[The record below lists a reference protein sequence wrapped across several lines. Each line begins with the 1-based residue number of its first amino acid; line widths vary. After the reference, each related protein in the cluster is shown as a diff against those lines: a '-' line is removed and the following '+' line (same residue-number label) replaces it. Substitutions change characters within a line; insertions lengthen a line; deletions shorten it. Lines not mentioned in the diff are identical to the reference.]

1 MRCPFC
7 HDLENRV
14 VDSRLGKEGDAIRR
28 RRHCEHCGRRFTT
41 YERVEESLPMV
52 VKKDGRREP
61 FERAKIVNGLKR
73 ACEKRPVPVDTIEAL
88 VDGVERQLQ
97 ESGGR
102 VVGEGFHRRAGAP
115 HAEIEALRAAGGR
128 VRGATLYVTL
138 EPCAHHGRTPPCA
151 DALVGLGLRR
161 VVVAMVDPNPR
172 VRGRGIAKLR
182 RAGIP
187 VVVGP
192 GAEEA
197 RLLTAGYRARV
208 LHGRPLVTLKLAT
221 TLDGRI
227 AAAGG
232 DARWITGPAAR
243 RLAHALRDVSDAVLV
258 GAGTV
263 RADDPRLTCR
273 LPGGHHPVR
282 IVLAGPALRL
292 PARARVLARGGPPT
306 RVIAP
311 RGAPAARVAALRRR
325 GVEVLLVPGRRGR
338 VPFAA
343 LVRLL
348 GARGLT
354 SLLVEGGGTVAAE
367 ALRARAVDRLVLFV
381 APAILGGDGVA
392 AVGPLGRVR
401 VRDAV
406 RVGGLAVAHVG
417 PDLVLEGRVR

>member
-1 MRCPFC
+1 MTSAADARFMARA
-7 HDLENRV
+7 LALAAEG
-14 VDSRLGKEGDAIRR
+14 LGRT
-28 RRHCEHCGRRFTT
+28 F
-41 YERVEESLPMV
+41 PN
-52 VKKDGRREP
+52 P
-61 FERAKIVNGLKR
+61 
-73 ACEKRPVPVDTIEAL
+73 PVGAVF
-88 VDGVERQLQ
+88 VR
-97 ESGGR
+97 GGR
-102 VVGEGFHRRAGAP
+102 VVGEGFHHRAGAP

-138 EPCAHHGRTPPCA
+138 EPCSHHGRTPPCA
-151 DALVGLGLRR
+151 EALVGLGLRR
-161 VVVAMVDPNPR
+161 IVVALVDPNPR

-187 VVVGP
+187 VAVGP

-197 RLLTAGYRARV
+197 RLLTAGYRSRV

-273 LPGGHHPVR
+273 LPGGHDPVR

-306 RVIAP
+306 WVVAP

-381 APAILGGDGVA
+381 APAILGGDAVA

>member
-1 MRCPFC
+1 VTAAADARFMARA
-7 HDLENRV
+7 LALAAEG
-14 VDSRLGKEGDAIRR
+14 LGRT
-28 RRHCEHCGRRFTT
+28 F
-41 YERVEESLPMV
+41 PN
-52 VKKDGRREP
+52 P
-61 FERAKIVNGLKR
+61 
-73 ACEKRPVPVDTIEAL
+73 PVGAL
-88 VDGVERQLQ
+88 FVR
-97 ESGGR
+97 GGR

-115 HAEIEALRAAGGR
+115 HAEIEALRAARGR
-128 VRGATLYVTL
+128 VRGATLYVSL
-138 EPCAHHGRTPPCA
+138 EPCTHHGRTPPCV
-151 DALVGLGLRR
+151 DALLGLGLRR

-172 VRGRGIAKLR
+172 VAGRGIARLR

-192 GAEEA
+192 GADEA
-197 RLLTAGYRARV
+197 RLLTAGYRSHV
-208 LHGRPLVTLKLAT
+208 LRGRPLVTLKLAA

-232 DARWITGPAAR
+232 DARWVTGPAAR

-292 PARARVLARGGPPT
+292 PARARVLERGGPPT
-306 RVIAP
+306 WVVAP
-311 RGAPAARVAALRRR
+311 RGAPAGRAAALRRR
-325 GVEVLLVPGRRGR
+325 GVEVLLVPGRQGR
-338 VPFAA
+338 VPFAS

-354 SLLVEGGGTVAAE
+354 SLLIEGGGTVAAE
-367 ALRARAVDRLVLFV
+367 ALRARVVDRVVLFV
-381 APAILGGDGVA
+381 APALLGGDAVA
-392 AVGPLGRVR
+392 AVGPLALRR
-401 VRDAV
+401 ARDAV
-406 RVGGLAVAHVG
+406 RVAGLAVARVG

>member
-1 MRCPFC
+1 VTSAADARFMARA
-7 HDLENRV
+7 LALAAEG
-14 VDSRLGKEGDAIRR
+14 LGRT
-28 RRHCEHCGRRFTT
+28 F
-41 YERVEESLPMV
+41 PN
-52 VKKDGRREP
+52 P
-61 FERAKIVNGLKR
+61 
-73 ACEKRPVPVDTIEAL
+73 PVGAVF
-88 VDGVERQLQ
+88 VR
-97 ESGGR
+97 GGR
-102 VVGEGFHRRAGAP
+102 VVGEGFHHRAGAP

-138 EPCAHHGRTPPCA
+138 EPCSHHGRTPPCA
-151 DALVGLGLRR
+151 EALVGLGLRR
-161 VVVAMVDPNPR
+161 IVVALVDPNPR

-187 VVVGP
+187 VAVGP

-197 RLLTAGYRARV
+197 RLLTAGYRSRV

-273 LPGGHHPVR
+273 LPGGHDPVR

-306 RVIAP
+306 WVVAP

-381 APAILGGDGVA
+381 APAILGGDAVA

-406 RVGGLAVAHVG
+406 RVADLAVAHIG
-417 PDLVLEGRVR
+417 PDLVLEGRLR

>member
-41 YERVEESLPMV
+41 YERVESARADARFMARALALAAEGL
-52 VKKDGRREP
+52 GRTFP
-61 FERAKIVNGLKR
+61 NP
-73 ACEKRPVPVDTIEAL
+73 PVGAVFA
-88 VDGVERQLQ
+88 R
-97 ESGGR
+97 GGR

-192 GAEEA
+192 GADEA
-197 RLLTAGYRARV
+197 RLLTAGYRSHV
-208 LHGRPLVTLKLAT
+208 LRGRPLVTLKLAV

-227 AAAGG
+227 GAAGG
-232 DARWITGPAAR
+232 DARWITGPTAR
-243 RLAHALRDVSDAVLV
+243 RLAHGLRDVSDAVLV

-282 IVLAGPALRL
+282 IVLAGRALRL

-306 RVIAP
+306 WVIAP

-325 GVEVLLVPGRRGR
+325 GVEVLLLPARRGR

-354 SLLVEGGGTVAAE
+354 SILVEGGGTVAAE
-367 ALRARAVDRLVLFV
+367 ALRARVVDRLVLFV
-381 APAILGGDGVA
+381 APAILGGDAVA
-392 AVGPLGRVR
+392 AVGPLGLRQA
-401 VRDAV
+401 RDAV

-417 PDLVLEGRVR
+417 PDLVLEGRFR

>member
-1 MRCPFC
+1 VTSAADARFMARA
-7 HDLENRV
+7 LALAAEG
-14 VDSRLGKEGDAIRR
+14 LGRT
-28 RRHCEHCGRRFTT
+28 F
-41 YERVEESLPMV
+41 PN
-52 VKKDGRREP
+52 P
-61 FERAKIVNGLKR
+61 
-73 ACEKRPVPVDTIEAL
+73 PVGAVF
-88 VDGVERQLQ
+88 VR
-97 ESGGR
+97 GGR
-102 VVGEGFHRRAGAP
+102 VVGEGFHHRAGAP

-151 DALVGLGLRR
+151 EALVGLGLRR
-161 VVVAMVDPNPR
+161 IVVAMVDPNPR

-187 VVVGP
+187 VAVGP

-273 LPGGHHPVR
+273 LPGGHDPVR

-306 RVIAP
+306 WVVAP

>member
-1 MRCPFC
+1 MTSAADARFMARA
-7 HDLENRV
+7 LALAAEG
-14 VDSRLGKEGDAIRR
+14 LGRT
-28 RRHCEHCGRRFTT
+28 F
-41 YERVEESLPMV
+41 PN
-52 VKKDGRREP
+52 P
-61 FERAKIVNGLKR
+61 
-73 ACEKRPVPVDTIEAL
+73 PVGAVF
-88 VDGVERQLQ
+88 VR
-97 ESGGR
+97 GGR
-102 VVGEGFHRRAGAP
+102 VVGEGFHHRAGAP

-138 EPCAHHGRTPPCA
+138 EPCSHHGRTPPCA

-161 VVVAMVDPNPR
+161 VVVALVDPNPR
-172 VRGRGIAKLR
+172 VRGRGIGKLR

-187 VVVGP
+187 VAVGP

-197 RLLTAGYRARV
+197 RLLTAGYRSRV

-273 LPGGHHPVR
+273 LPGGHDPVR

-306 RVIAP
+306 WVVAP

>member
-1 MRCPFC
+1 MTAAADARFMARA
-7 HDLENRV
+7 LALAAEG
-14 VDSRLGKEGDAIRR
+14 LGRT
-28 RRHCEHCGRRFTT
+28 F
-41 YERVEESLPMV
+41 PN
-52 VKKDGRREP
+52 P
-61 FERAKIVNGLKR
+61 
-73 ACEKRPVPVDTIEAL
+73 PVGAVF
-88 VDGVERQLQ
+88 VR
-97 ESGGR
+97 GGR
-102 VVGEGFHRRAGAP
+102 VVGEGFHHRAGAP

-151 DALVGLGLRR
+151 EALVGLGLRR
-161 VVVAMVDPNPR
+161 IVVAMVDPNPR

-187 VVVGP
+187 VAVGP

-273 LPGGHHPVR
+273 LPGGHDPVR

-292 PARARVLARGGPPT
+292 PARARVLARGGPPAW
-306 RVIAP
+306 VVAP

-367 ALRARAVDRLVLFV
+367 ALRARVVDRLVLFV
-381 APAILGGDGVA
+381 APALLGGDAVA
-392 AVGPLGRVR
+392 AVGPLALRR
-401 VRDAV
+401 ARDAV
-406 RVGGLAVAHVG
+406 RVAGLAVARVG

>member
-1 MRCPFC
+1 
-7 HDLENRV
+7 
-14 VDSRLGKEGDAIRR
+14 
-28 RRHCEHCGRRFTT
+28 
-41 YERVEESLPMV
+41 
-52 VKKDGRREP
+52 
-61 FERAKIVNGLKR
+61 
-73 ACEKRPVPVDTIEAL
+73 
-88 VDGVERQLQ
+88 
-97 ESGGR
+97 
-102 VVGEGFHRRAGAP
+102 
-115 HAEIEALRAAGGR
+115 

-138 EPCAHHGRTPPCA
+138 EPCSHHGRTPPCA

-192 GAEEA
+192 GADEA
-197 RLLTAGYRARV
+197 RLLTAGYRSHV
-208 LHGRPLVTLKLAT
+208 LRGRPLVTLKLAV

-232 DARWITGPAAR
+232 DARWITGPTAR
-243 RLAHALRDVSDAVLV
+243 RLAHGLRDVSDAVLV

-282 IVLAGPALRL
+282 IVLAGRALRL

-306 RVIAP
+306 WVIAP

-325 GVEVLLVPGRRGR
+325 GVEVLLLPARRGR

-367 ALRARAVDRLVLFV
+367 ALRARVVDRLVLFV
-381 APAILGGDGVA
+381 APAILGGDAVA

-417 PDLVLEGRVR
+417 QDLVLEGRFR